1 MARTIVLSAAAL
13 VGLAVYLSFTPYQQC
28 GEISLF
34 SQSAA
39 AVCLAR
45 MGRQDDRP
53 LHLGTDP
60 RGE

>member
-28 GEISLF
+28 GESSLF

-39 AVCLAR
+39 ADCLAR
-45 MGRQDDRP
+45 MGR
-53 LHLGTDP
+53 P
-60 RGE
+60 R